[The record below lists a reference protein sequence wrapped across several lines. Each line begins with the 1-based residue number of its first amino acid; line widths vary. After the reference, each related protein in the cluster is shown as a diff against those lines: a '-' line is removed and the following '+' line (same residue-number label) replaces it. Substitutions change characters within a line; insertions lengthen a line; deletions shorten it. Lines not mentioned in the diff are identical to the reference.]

1 MLIGKILCQDSTH
14 NNTADHSSLQENC
27 DKWNLPPSPTSVQK
41 IIDLCSIPD
50 LCNLGWHNSVH
61 LWSIKKKMLK
71 VQRVHHVFVNNLKVW
86 NEHYSL
92 DKKEK
97 TDYVLLTIYLG
108 KQLVFCSSD
117 GRESAHIG
125 GESNPLR
132 VIRLFVTLSLWQMVY
147 LFHFFNTFILVN

>member
-1 MLIGKILCQDSTH
+1 
-14 NNTADHSSLQENC
+14 
-27 DKWNLPPSPTSVQK
+27 
-41 IIDLCSIPD
+41 
-50 LCNLGWHNSVH
+50 
-61 LWSIKKKMLK
+61 MLK
-71 VQRVHHVFVNNLKVW
+71 VQQVHHVFVNNLKVW

-117 GRESAHIG
+117 GRESSHIG
-125 GESNPLR
+125 GESNPHR